1 VALANAWVAIE
12 MFRAQRGSPAL
23 AGQLTRQAVVTL
35 AGATLFLALMLPNL
49 IQLLGYTAAKQH
61 GRMDGAWWRDVG
73 SFLLAGMP
81 WKNSP
86 AHPFAPELSGLP
98 GLVVGGL
105 LAVSAL
111 GLGLGTLRWLRRGGV
126 RVGLLAVWW
135 LPAPITVALASLRDS
150 YLHQWYVIFALPGLL
165 ACAALGIE
173 TLSEILQRRRGSP
186 AGMAWLTAIIGA
198 FAVLTLPVHRVEID
212 NPVTTQRPSVEVT
225 RPSLDPTLP
234 GNRRILTASFQDVPT
249 YYDPR
254 CTTLRSA
261 DELRGLMRQADEE
274 GLPLYINSGRVFL
287 TRHRLPEA
295 TALLE
300 RPDLFDPVAV
310 FHGLIPRLTRRVYRY
325 RGAGDAD

>member
-1 VALANAWVAIE
+1 
-12 MFRAQRGSPAL
+12 
-23 AGQLTRQAVVTL
+23 
-35 AGATLFLALMLPNL
+35 
-49 IQLLGYTAAKQH
+49 
-61 GRMDGAWWRDVG
+61 
-73 SFLLAGMP
+73 
-81 WKNSP
+81 
-86 AHPFAPELSGLP
+86 
-98 GLVVGGL
+98 
-105 LAVSAL
+105 
-111 GLGLGTLRWLRRGGV
+111 
-126 RVGLLAVWW
+126 
-135 LPAPITVALASLRDS
+135 
-150 YLHQWYVIFALPGLL
+150 
-165 ACAALGIE
+165 
-173 TLSEILQRRRGSP
+173 
-186 AGMAWLTAIIGA
+186 
-198 FAVLTLPVHRVEID
+198 VEID